1 MSTINPDERE
11 RGIALRVKPV
21 VMVLAVAVQFLAPA
35 LWLLDA
41 LGIVQADPGF
51 IIVYVLAWVAIG
63 LAAMWVPTSRNTY
76 VLAAFTLSYVAGLFV
91 VIALGSPSDLGLLG
105 VLFIAAPYTVAILL
119 LALHYLRQTAAR
131 RTQEIGVDAIGT
143 VISAPVTGMV
153 NYVTRQRL
161 TIKFTDQQ
169 GVERYLRVGKTGG
182 GWSVGDTIPIRYDP
196 TRAGYRRAIIV
207 DGQGPTLFNAERN

>member
-41 LGIVQADPGF
+41 LGIVKADPGF

-63 LAAMWVPTSRNTY
+63 LAAMWVPTSRSTY

-91 VIALGSPSDLGLLG
+91 VIALGSPPDLGILG
-105 VLFIAAPYTVAILL
+105 VLFIAVPYAVAILVL
-119 LALHYLRQTAAR
+119 VLHYVRQTAAR
-131 RTQEIGVDAIGT
+131 RTQEIGVDTIGT

-196 TRAGYRRAIIV
+196 TRPGYRRGIIV
-207 DGQGPTLFNAERN
+207 DGQGPTLFNAGRN